1 MVTRRSNSTN
11 CTTPRVLEQ
20 ELRASHEVPTW
31 SEERSRQGGPIRL
44 LRLAQVLNVTGLGK
58 TKIYELQSQGTFPMR
73 VQITDHSVGW
83 VEAEVQTWLAK
94 RIALSASLRP
104 EPTGRSSALRC
115 SSSSRIP
122 QAGAGPIS
130 TQPRT

>member
-1 MVTRRSNSTN
+1 MVIRKSNSTN
-11 CTTPRVLEQ
+11 RSMSLVLEQ
-20 ELRASHEVPTW
+20 RLRTLREVPAW

-58 TKIYELQSQGTFPMR
+58 TKIYELQSEGAFPMR

-94 RIALSASLRP
+94 RIAMSASLRP
-104 EPTGRSSALRC
+104 EPTGGSSA
-115 SSSSRIP
+115 
-122 QAGAGPIS
+122 
-130 TQPRT
+130 PR